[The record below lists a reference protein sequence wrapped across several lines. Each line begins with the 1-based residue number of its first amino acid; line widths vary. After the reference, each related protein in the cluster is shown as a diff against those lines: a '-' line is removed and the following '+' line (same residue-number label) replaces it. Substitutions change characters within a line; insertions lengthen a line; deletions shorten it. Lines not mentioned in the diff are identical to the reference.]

1 MKKEFPIFI
10 EHIIENINEIESFV
24 KGTSKESFLKNKEKQ
39 YAVIRAIE
47 VIGGAVK
54 DLPSSFRKEHSEIP
68 WQKLLE

>member
-1 MKKEFPIFI
+1 MKKESPIFI
-10 EHIIENINEIESFV
+10 EHIIENINEI
-24 KGTSKESFLKNKEKQ
+24 ESFLKNKEKQ